1 MKIALAQF
9 NPTVGDFAGN
19 TASILAL
26 AERAKE
32 RSADLAVFSEL
43 CICGYLPQDL
53 LERPAFI
60 DRNQKELKQLAA
72 KIALPAIV
80 GFVGKNKNGT
90 GNGISNKAALISGG
104 KVVFEQS
111 KMLLPTYDV
120 FDESRYF
127 QPATEQKVFGYE
139 NEKLGITICEDVWN
153 DKNFWAVRRYDRDP
167 VTELAVQ
174 GTSVII
180 NISASPYTIDK
191 RSLRVDMLR
200 SIALNHQLP
209 IVYVNQVGGNDSL
222 IFDGASV
229 ALTADGKVAAQ
240 AAAFEEDLVLFDTAT
255 GQGEIHEQPPEEIAY
270 AYQALV
276 MGTRDY
282 VHKCRFQK
290 ALVGLSGGIDSAVVA
305 AIAVE
310 ALGAENVLGV
320 SMPGPF
326 SSEGSIADAKNLAQ
340 NLGIELKTLPIS
352 PVFDGYRAALKP
364 AFGTRKPDVTEEN
377 IQARIRGNY
386 LMALSNKFGSMVL
399 STGNKSE
406 LAVGYC
412 TLYGDMAGGLAVI
425 SDVPKLMVYELAK
438 FINLKSAREAG
449 TREREIIPRSTIE
462 KPPSAEL
469 RADQKDED
477 SLPPYHILDRILK
490 AYIEDLRSPQ
500 EIADKYGFDLKLV
513 REIALLVDRSEYKR
527 KQAAPGL
534 KITSR
539 AFGFGRPFPIAQ
551 RFVP

>member
-1 MKIALAQF
+1 MKLALAQF

-19 TASILAL
+19 TARILAL
-26 AERAKE
+26 AQRAKE
-32 RSADLAVFSEL
+32 RGADLAVFSEL
-43 CICGYLPQDL
+43 CICGYFPQDL
-53 LERPAFI
+53 LERPAFVE
-60 DRNQKELKQLAA
+60 RNQKELKQLAA
-72 KIALPAIV
+72 KIPLPSIV
-80 GFVGKNKNGT
+80 GYVGKNKKGT
-90 GNGISNKAALISGG
+90 GNGISNKAALISDG
-104 KVVFEQS
+104 KVLFEQS

-127 QPATEQKVFGYE
+127 QPAAQQSVFSVR

-153 DKNFWAVRRYDRDP
+153 DKNFWATRRYERDP
-167 VTELAVQ
+167 VTELAAQ
-174 GTSVII
+174 GTTVII
-180 NISASPYTIDK
+180 NISGSPYTIDK
-191 RSLRVDMLR
+191 RALRVDMLR
-200 SIALNHQLP
+200 SLALSHQLP
-209 IVYVNQVGGNDSL
+209 VVYVNQVGGNDSL

-229 ALTADGKVAAQ
+229 ALTLDGKVAAQ
-240 AAAFEEDLVLFDTAT
+240 AAAFEEDVVLFDTAT
-255 GQGEIHEQPPEEIAY
+255 GQGEIHEQPREEIAY
-270 AYQALV
+270 AYRALV
-276 MGTRDY
+276 LGTRDY
-282 VHKCRFQK
+282 VRKCRFEK

-305 AIAVE
+305 AIAVD
-310 ALGAENVLGV
+310 ALGARNVLGV

-326 SSEGSIADAKNLAQ
+326 SSDGSKADAQAVAQ
-340 NLGIELKTLPIS
+340 NLGIELKTIPIT
-352 PVFDGYRAALKP
+352 PVYDAYRAALKP
-364 AFGTRKPDVTEEN
+364 VFGSRRPDVSEEN

-425 SDVPKLMVYELAK
+425 SDVPKLMVYELAN
-438 FINLKSAREAG
+438 FLNLKGAREAG
-449 TREREIIPRSTIE
+449 DRQGEIIPRATIE

-469 RADQKDED
+469 RPNQKDED
-477 SLPPYHILDRILK
+477 SLPPYDVLDRILK

-500 EIADKYGFDLKLV
+500 EIADKYGFELKLV

-551 RFVP
+551 RFIP